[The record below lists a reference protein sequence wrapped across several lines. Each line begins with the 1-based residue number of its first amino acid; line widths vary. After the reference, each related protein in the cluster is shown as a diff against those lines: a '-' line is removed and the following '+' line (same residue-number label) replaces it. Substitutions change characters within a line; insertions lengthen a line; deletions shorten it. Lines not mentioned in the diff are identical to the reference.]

1 MYTDHS
7 AHPPDVVTL
16 KSQCLLQL
24 VDSGELKPAIKE
36 QFIYEPHG
44 PPLQKCS
51 MSAQRLSLIYLVKEH
66 SGC

>member
-1 MYTDHS
+1 MRTDHS

-24 VDSGELKPAIKE
+24 CGNGELKPATTE
-36 QFIYEPHG
+36 QFIYEPHDL
-44 PPLQKCS
+44 PLAKYF
-51 MSAQRLSLIYLVKEH
+51 MSAQRLSLIYLVKEQ

>member
-24 VDSGELKPAIKE
+24 VDSGELKPTIKE
-36 QFIYEPHG
+36 Q
-44 PPLQKCS
+44 
-51 MSAQRLSLIYLVKEH
+51 LSLNRMIYSLRSTPCQLKD
-66 SGC
+66 SA

>member
-44 PPLQKCS
+44 PPKCF
-51 MSAQRLSLIYLVKEH
+51 MSAQRLSLIYLVKEQ

>member
-44 PPLQKCS
+44 SPPQKCP
-51 MSAQRLSLIYLVKEH
+51 MSAQRLSLIYLVKEQ
-66 SGC
+66 SGG